1 VKQTGRA
8 RTVNREKLDVE
19 NLMSELKDP
28 ESFRARIFFSYI
40 ELIKI
45 RKKQQAFHPNA
56 DFEIL
61 EIDPRVFAIKRYCQE
76 QTIFA
81 LTNISSKDLS
91 VSLSG
96 NEVAVQMMD
105 LITGEQID
113 TDSITLKPYQYMWL
127 S

>member
-1 VKQTGRA
+1 
-8 RTVNREKLDVE
+8 
-19 NLMSELKDP
+19 MSELKDP

-61 EIDPRVFAIKRYCQE
+61 EIEPRVFAIKRYCEE
-76 QTIFA
+76 QTIYA
-81 LTNISSKDLS
+81 LTNVSSKEIHL
-91 VSLSG
+91 SLSG
-96 NEVAVQMMD
+96 HDLPGQMED
-105 LITGEQID
+105 FISGEKFR
-113 TDSITLKPYQYMWL
+113 TDSFSLRPYQYVWL